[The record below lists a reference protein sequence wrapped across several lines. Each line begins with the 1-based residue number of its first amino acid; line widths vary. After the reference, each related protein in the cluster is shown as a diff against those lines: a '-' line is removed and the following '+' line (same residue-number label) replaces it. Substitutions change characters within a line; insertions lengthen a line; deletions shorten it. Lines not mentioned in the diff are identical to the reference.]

1 LSDRHHQEVII
12 MSALPKTTPTAAP
25 GAEINWL
32 ILDPILERALEEDIG
47 TGDITTNSVVLPTTR
62 TSGRLLAKEDGRICG
77 LPVFSRVFA
86 LIDPAVAVEM
96 LVAEGS
102 PVKRG
107 DVIARI
113 SGPARAILTGERVAL
128 NFLQRLSAIASKTA
142 WAVEQVAG
150 TRARITDTRKTTPG
164 LRVLEKYAV
173 RVGGGSNHRFNLS
186 DGILIKDNHIQ
197 AAGSITAAVQAA
209 RAHAPHTLK
218 IEVEVEDSAMIAEAL
233 ACKADII
240 MLDNMDQ
247 AAIEAAV
254 RQIDGCALVEIS
266 GNMGER
272 DIKAL
277 AATGIIL
284 ISIGALTHT
293 VKAMDISLRFDPLT
307 SAL

>member
-1 LSDRHHQEVII
+1 MTLQ
-12 MSALPKTTPTAAP
+12 PKATASNGDHP
-25 GAEINWL
+25 EIGCL
-32 ILDPILERALEEDIG
+32 VLDPIIRRALEEDIG
-47 TGDITTNSVVLPTTR
+47 TGDITTNSVIPPSTR
-62 TSGRLLAKEDGRICG
+62 ISGRLLAKEDGRVCG
-77 LPVFSRVFA
+77 LPVFCRVFEM
-86 LIDPAVAVEM
+86 IDPAVAIEL
-96 LVAEGS
+96 LVNEGDA
-102 PVKRG
+102 VKRG
-107 DVIARI
+107 DVFAHI

-128 NFLQRLSAIASKTA
+128 NFLQHLSAIASKTA

-150 TRARITDTRKTTPG
+150 TKARITDTRKTTPG

-197 AAGSITAAVQAA
+197 AAGSIKAAVTAA
-209 RAHAPHTLK
+209 RSHAPHTLK
-218 IEVEVEDSAMIAEAL
+218 IEVEVENSAMIAEAL
-233 ACKADII
+233 ACQADII

-254 RQIDGCALVEIS
+254 KQIDGRALIEIS

-277 AATGIIL
+277 AATGIDL

-293 VKAMDISLRFDPLT
+293 VKAMDISLRFDPLCWI
-307 SAL
+307 